1 MRRMPSSIRAVVSD
15 VDGTLVTTDKILT
28 GRAQAAV
35 AELRARGINFTITSS
50 RPPRGLG
57 MLLAPL
63 RLTIPFAA
71 CNGGI
76 IAAPDLSVIA
86 EHDIPD
92 RIARRAIAQLESDNI
107 ESWVFAG
114 EDWLVKEDRAPLVE
128 RERRTVQFAP
138 KLVDDFTPYLARAVK
153 IVGASSDHR
162 RLACCEAKLSIAFA
176 AAATVARSQA
186 YYLDITHPLANKGA
200 ALAVLA
206 ELMGVPASE
215 IAVLGD
221 GSNDLPMFAAAGLS
235 IAMGNAGDEVKA
247 KADLVTAANDA
258 DGFAQ
263 AVEQFV
269 LPRTHA
275 GSTLDGPRP

>member
-1 MRRMPSSIRAVVSD
+1 MRARAGSIRAVISD
-15 VDGTLVTTDKILT
+15 VDGTLVTTEKTLS

-35 AELRARGINFTITSS
+35 AELSARGIGFSIISS

-57 MLLAPL
+57 MLIAPL
-63 RLTIPFAA
+63 RLATPFAA

-86 EHDIPD
+86 EHHIPG
-92 RIARRAIAQLESDNI
+92 RIARRAIAQLEGDNI

-114 EDWLVKEDRAPLVE
+114 EDWLVKDDRAPLID
-128 RERRTVQFAP
+128 RERCSVQFAP
-138 KLVDDFTPYLARAVK
+138 KLVDDFTPYLPTAVK
-153 IVGASSDHR
+153 VVGASTDHR
-162 RLACCEAKLSIAFA
+162 RLACCEAKLRIAFA
-176 AAATVARSQA
+176 RAATVTRSQA

-206 ELMGVPASE
+206 ECMGVAVRE

-221 GSNDLPMFAAAGLS
+221 GSNDLPMFAVAGLS

-247 KADLVTAANDA
+247 RADLVTAANDEE
-258 DGFAQ
+258 GFAQ
-263 AVEQFV
+263 AVEQLI
-269 LPRTHA
+269 LPRLGA
-275 GSTLDGPRP
+275 GA